1 MEQQAIAAVS
11 SKNETLIMVE
21 YPSIAALPMGL
32 ALGRLYTSS
41 NVRFFG
47 TGPRISS
54 FLALPTA
61 PIGTLLYAY
70 QKLMGNRYVLTNQS
84 LSIQTAIT
92 RHTTQKIAL
101 AEISSVKSHSESGH
115 EFFDSADLQI
125 IDQSNQPRLVLR
137 GIKEPDAFRNAI
149 QQAVA
154 AKTQV
159 AIAEARIEA
168 RTALSAT

>member
-32 ALGRLYTSS
+32 ALGRLYASS
-41 NVRFFG
+41 NVRFLG

-70 QKLMGNRYVLTNQS
+70 QKLMGNRYVLTNQT

-92 RHTTQKIAL
+92 RHTKQSIPL
-101 AEISSVKSHSESGH
+101 AEISSVESRRESGH
-115 EFFDSADLQI
+115 KFFDSADLRI
-125 IDQSNQPRLVLR
+125 IDQSNQQRLVLS
-137 GIKEPDAFRNAI
+137 GVKEPDAFRNAI

-154 AKTQV
+154 ARAQV
-159 AIAEARIEA
+159 AIATARIEA
-168 RTALSAT
+168 RTAPSAT